1 MQSMQTIQHYAQLLP
16 ELTLWPGKRCGCF
29 PSHRNTNAF
38 KMKKTTSFSTPALHL
53 TVNNFE
59 RWAVIK
65 ATKGN
70 SRGEDELPEFEHDPD
85 AASILMGQFDDPEKL
100 RKRIEE
106 RIKKKKKD
114 ILQTKTGSAEPM
126 IVTFK
131 DFDFSDSCYIWFEF
145 SHSPSNDELDL
156 ISGTIRSWYLL
167 GHTGGY
173 NSLNMQLTK
182 LPINEMPSFDSVK
195 ASEELTSAFC
205 NIGDLEIQDNLA
217 RIWVD
222 IGTSDLLML
231 DVLINALQSLSSD
244 YIGIKNLVLGGKFW
258 GKWKEGSNSVE
269 DGYKVCKI

>member
-1 MQSMQTIQHYAQLLP
+1 
-16 ELTLWPGKRCGCF
+16 
-29 PSHRNTNAF
+29 
-38 KMKKTTSFSTPALHL
+38 MKKTTSFSTPALNL
-53 TVNNFE
+53 TLNNFE
-59 RWAVIK
+59 RWAVTK

-70 SRGEDELPEFEHDPD
+70 RGGEDELPEFEHDPD
-85 AASILMGQFDDPEKL
+85 VASILMGQFDDPEKL

-106 RIKKKKKD
+106 RIKKKQKD
-114 ILQTKTGSAEPM
+114 ILQTKSGSAEPM

-131 DFDFSDSCYIWFEF
+131 DFDFSDSCYIWIEF
-145 SHSPSNDELDL
+145 SCSPSNDELDL

-167 GHTGGY
+167 GHIGGY
-173 NSLNMQLTK
+173 NSLNMQLTQ
-182 LPINEMPSFDSVK
+182 LPINEKPSFDSVK

-217 RIWVD
+217 RIWVN
-222 IGTSDLLML
+222 IGTSDPLML

-244 YIGIKNLVLGGKFW
+244 YIGIKNLVFGGKFS